1 MADDWIP
8 RIIGKESLAERLT
21 QASIEKGI
29 AQVETL
35 IDRVLND
42 DAEGGPSSIFSD
54 LELLRELQGSLK
66 SLASSTY
73 SLAKM
78 GMLVPS
84 GLWEAVV
91 RRDCCS
97 AQDPGR
103 PRDGSSGSPRVRALR
118 QRKLPSFRSR

>member
-8 RIIGKESLAERLT
+8 RIIGKESLAERMT
-21 QASIEKGI
+21 HASTEKGI

-35 IDRVLND
+35 IDGVLND

-84 GLWEAVV
+84 GLW
-91 RRDCCS
+91 
-97 AQDPGR
+97 G
-103 PRDGSSGSPRVRALR
+103 SGS
-118 QRKLPSFRSR
+118 